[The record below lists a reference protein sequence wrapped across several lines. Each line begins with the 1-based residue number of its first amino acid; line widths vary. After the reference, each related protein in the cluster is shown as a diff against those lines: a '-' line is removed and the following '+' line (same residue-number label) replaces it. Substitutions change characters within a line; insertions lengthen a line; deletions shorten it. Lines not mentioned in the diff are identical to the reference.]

1 MHLLIG
7 LSILVG
13 LIAFAFG
20 GDVARALVRLFMIS
34 AAILLLAAMT
44 YLAVDIAREFKSTEA
59 APQPPKFLY
68 ACAQY
73 LKKPDDPPCT
83 GITEWR

>member
-7 LSILVG
+7 LSILIG
-13 LIAFAFG
+13 LTAFAFG
-20 GDVARALVRLFMIS
+20 GDVARALVRTFIIGS
-34 AAILLLAAMT
+34 AILLLAAMT

-59 APQPPKFLY
+59 APQPKFLY
-68 ACAQY
+68 ACAQH

>member
-7 LSILVG
+7 LSILIG
-13 LIAFAFG
+13 LVAFAFG

-34 AAILLLAAMT
+34 AVILLLAAMT
-44 YLAVDIAREFKSTEA
+44 YFAVDVVRTPDVAT
-59 APQPPKFLY
+59 PQPKFLY
-68 ACAQY
+68 ACAQH